1 MKQIQN
7 YTSTVIVITFTIL
20 AFCLTAC
27 QDIGDADP
35 KTRRKGSTVLRDY
48 VKKPLDK
55 AEGVNKL
62 NDARNKRMEDSIKE
76 LDGY

>member
-1 MKQIQN
+1 MKQIQK
-7 YTSTVIVITFTIL
+7 YTFTLIIIIISTL

-27 QDIGDADP
+27 DNLGDADP
-35 KTRRKGSTVLRDY
+35 KTKRKGSKILSDY

-55 AEGVNKL
+55 AEAVNKI
-62 NDARNKRMEDSIKE
+62 NDAHNKRLEDSIKE